1 MDNADKMFTV
11 DDVCLYVKIWNLKHT
26 YKILEILSQVYGDIN
41 CEIDQH
47 LFNDDQSGFD
57 CELEDFNEQWDDLV
71 NDDDCLNWPLR
82 IYLYLNLN

>member
-11 DDVCLYVKIWNLKHT
+11 DDVCLYVEIWNLKHT
-26 YKILEILSQVYGDIN
+26 YKILEILSQVYGDID

-71 NDDDCLNWPLR
+71 NDDSV
-82 IYLYLNLN
+82 

>member
-11 DDVCLYVKIWNLKHT
+11 DDVCLYVEIWNLKHT

-47 LFNDDQSGFD
+47 LFNDQSGFD

-71 NDDDCLNWPLR
+71 NDDSV
-82 IYLYLNLN
+82 